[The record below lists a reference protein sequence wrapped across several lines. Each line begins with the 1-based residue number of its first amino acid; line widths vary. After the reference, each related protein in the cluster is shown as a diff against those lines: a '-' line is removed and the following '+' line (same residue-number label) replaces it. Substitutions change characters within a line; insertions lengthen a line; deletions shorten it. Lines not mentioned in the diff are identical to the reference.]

1 MIDVLYFSE
10 IDARSKEELRNGI
23 PTPICPIS
31 RVLFDGLEQRAP
43 HRDNRSIKL
52 TTRKKRVEGKKI
64 VHSSSKKTRN

>member
-10 IDARSKEELRNGI
+10 IDARGNCGMESLLQSALSPVSYLMDWSKEHRIGI
-23 PTPICPIS
+23 IDQS
-31 RVLFDGLEQRAP
+31 
-43 HRDNRSIKL
+43 